1 MLTTLQFNQSVD
13 TASPSNQAPLIPTD
27 PESDLPDFLQ
37 NSYALAAEFNHFQAD
52 LFTFDD
58 GSFMWN
64 L

>member
-1 MLTTLQFNQSVD
+1 MLTTIQSNQPVD
-13 TASPSNQAPLIPTD
+13 TASSSIQVPLIPTD

-37 NSYALAAEFNHFQAD
+37 NSYALAAEFNHFQSN